1 MIINSPATKHQH
13 SLGKRLLILVVLFSS
28 AITLITS
35 AIQLYTNYQQDLN
48 HIKNTLQS
56 VHDVHLESLI
66 SKVWTADISEI
77 QKQLEGIH
85 RLPNIQYIDITED
98 GKVIASAGTKAVNN
112 IIVDTTP
119 LKHKHRNKIID
130 IGTLNIQATL
140 DNAYQ
145 HLIDQAISIVVSNAI
160 KTFLVSIFIL
170 ILFYQLMTRHLQ
182 TVANFSQKLN
192 LHNLDEEI
200 RLDRPP
206 SATDKEDELDVL
218 VHGIRNMQQNL
229 KSSIKQLQ
237 EKDAHYKKL
246 VESST
251 AIPWEM
257 DLKTQC
263 FTYVGPQAKTIFGYP
278 LRQWY
283 EKDFWAKHIHPD
295 DKEQAIEYCLSHS
308 KSQPDH
314 SFEYRMIAADGK
326 TIWIRDDVQIVSKND
341 QALKLR
347 GYMFDITQRK
357 QAELELLNYQKKLES
372 LVRERT
378 RELETT
384 NEELEAF
391 CYSVSHDL
399 RAPLRTI
406 SGFSQIIMEDHAS
419 TLNDDARDSLERVI
433 TGCQKMSEL
442 IDALLGLSRVSR
454 HAFSSR
460 KVNLSELVEDAI
472 ETEKETDKQRRVKV
486 SIEPGLFVEGD
497 QTLLRIMITNL
508 INNAWKYTAGKKQA
522 SIEFGSRVVDDQ
534 RQFFIKDNG
543 AGFNPEYISKLF
555 SPFQRLHKNSEF
567 KGTGIG
573 LATVQRVVA
582 RHNGTVWA
590 EGQENKGATFYFTL
604 NNPEG

>member
-35 AIQLYTNYQQDLN
+35 AIQLYSNYQEDVN
-48 HIKNTLQS
+48 HIKDTLKS
-56 VHDVHLESLI
+56 IHDVHLESLT
-66 SKVWTADISEI
+66 SKVWTADIAEI

-85 RLPNIQYIDITED
+85 RLPNIQYIEISED
-98 GKVIASAGTKAVNN
+98 GKIIASAGNNASKN
-112 IIVDTTP
+112 IILDTTT
-119 LKHKHRNKIID
+119 LKYPHRDKMIN
-130 IGTLNIQATL
+130 IGTLKIQATL

-170 ILFYQLMTRHLQ
+170 VLFYQLMTRHLQ
-182 TVANFSQKLN
+182 TIADFTQRLN
-192 LHNLDEEI
+192 LNNLDENLI
-200 RLDRPP
+200 LDRPP
-206 SATDKEDELDVL
+206 STPGKEDELDIL
-218 VHGIRNMQQNL
+218 TQGIRNMQSNL

-246 VESST
+246 VEAST
-251 AIPWEM
+251 AIPWELE
-257 DLKTQC
+257 LKTQC
-263 FTYVGPQAKTIFGYP
+263 FSYVGPQAKAIFGYP
-278 LRQWY
+278 LTQWY
-283 EKDFWAKHIHPD
+283 EKDFWTSHLHPD
-295 DKEQAIEYCLSHS
+295 DKEQAINYRVSHS
-308 KSQPDH
+308 NSQVDH
-314 SFEYRMIAADGK
+314 SVEYRMITADGK
-326 TIWIRDDVQIVSKND
+326 TIWIRDDVQVVVEDGK
-341 QALKLR
+341 AAKLR
-347 GYMFDITQRK
+347 GYMFNITTRK

-378 RELETT
+378 RELETS

-406 SGFSQIIMEDHAS
+406 SGFSQILMEDHGS
-419 TLNDDARDSLERVI
+419 TLNNDAKDSLDRVI
-433 TGCQKMSEL
+433 KGCQKMGEL
-442 IDALLGLSRVSR
+442 IDALLSLSRVSR
-454 HAFSSR
+454 R
-460 KVNLSELVEDAI
+460 VLDKNGVNLSKLVEDAI
-472 ETEKETDKQRRVKV
+472 EAEKETDKQRQVEV
-486 SIEPGLFVEGD
+486 FIEPDLFVEGD
-497 QTLLRIMITNL
+497 EPLLRIMMTNL

-522 SIEFGSRVVDDQ
+522 SIEFGARVVNNQ

-555 SPFQRLHKNSEF
+555 TPFQRLHKNSEF
-567 KGTGIG
+567 EGTGIG

-582 RHNGTVWA
+582 RHNGMVWA

-604 NNPEG
+604 NNPES